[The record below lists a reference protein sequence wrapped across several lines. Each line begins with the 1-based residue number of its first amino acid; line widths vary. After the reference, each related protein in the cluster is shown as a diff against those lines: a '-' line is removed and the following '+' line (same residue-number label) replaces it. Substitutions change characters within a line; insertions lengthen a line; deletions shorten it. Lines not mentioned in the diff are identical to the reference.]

1 MRVVI
6 YVEGFSDESAMKA
19 LLAPLIAE
27 KLQQG
32 IVILFVSVKGS
43 ENQRG
48 GDAKKDLLLK
58 IPVKAVNM
66 ILNEPN
72 AVVVAIPDLYPKN
85 KGFPHETFAKL
96 KKGMIDKFH
105 ETLQSRGLGDD
116 PRLTERFQVFCFKY
130 ELETLILAAEAQ
142 LKTFLGV
149 NSLKVTWQLPVEDQ
163 NHDLPPKQVVKR
175 LFASCG
181 RPYKEAVDAANILR
195 NASYQD
201 IAVSAARRQ
210 PFAVLNALGHL
221 WSFCQGWQMFS
232 PPETRFL

>member
-6 YVEGFSDESAMKA
+6 YVEGSSDKLAMEA

-27 KLQQG
+27 KATEG
-32 IVILFVSVKGS
+32 ISIEFFRAKA
-43 ENQRG
+43 
-48 GDAKKDLLLK
+48 GDAKQFLLLT
-58 IPVKAVNM
+58 IPVTSVN
-66 ILNEPN
+66 ILLNNPN
-72 AVVVAIPDLYPKN
+72 IVVVAIPDLYRKN
-85 KGFPHETFAKL
+85 KGFPHETFAEL
-96 KKGMIDKFH
+96 KKGTIDKFH

-149 NSLKVTWQLPVEDQ
+149 NSFKVTWQLPVEDE

-181 RPYKEAVDAANILR
+181 RSYKEAVDAANILR

-201 IAVSAARRQ
+201 IAVHCPQ
-210 PFAVLNALGHL
+210 CFGPFV
-221 WSFCQGWQMFS
+221 
-232 PPETRFL
+232 EFLSGLANV